1 MVKASRYKCVMCGKV
16 VKAKKPRRTCSDK
29 CRVAY
34 FRHIQDGGE
43 ERPINCLDKET
54 VTASVTAK
62 SPVTQ
67 TPPSHEQTDFKIPSG
82 YKLIDEKTHERLLDS
97 HLLMTDLIFRGA
109 IDPSLLQSQKKS
121 DSEPSVVAIPE
132 VPIPHID
139 PPVVIYDE
147 EAAKRRTIEN
157 TLKSI
162 AALDDF

>member
-1 MVKASRYKCVMCGKV
+1 MSKAMRYKCVMCGKV

-34 FRHIQDGGE
+34 FRYIQDGGE
-43 ERPINCLDKET
+43 ERPVNCLDKET
-54 VTASVTAK
+54 VTANVTGK
-62 SPVTQ
+62 SSVTQ
-67 TPPSHEQTDFKIPSG
+67 TPPAHEQADFKIPSG

-121 DSEPSVVAIPE
+121 GAESGTAT
-132 VPIPHID
+132 VPDVPTPPID
-139 PPVVIYDE
+139 PPAVFFDE